1 MIYCCSSEIKI
12 TLVQGMGDL
21 YANLSV
27 PDRELGRRDYI
38 ASNGQEISCLDGLY
52 RVKIVESKGNL
63 KAELV
68 KI

>member
-1 MIYCCSSEIKI
+1 
-12 TLVQGMGDL
+12 MGDL